1 MIPSAR
7 ELADANGISVR
18 QVAETVGES
27 ISGVCC
33 GDEIRAMRVDGRSEI
48 WVTTAFLTSGD
59 AVRRISR
66 HLRIPTDVA
75 AALRGAA
82 LTGRFPS
89 DRDDAADRTVCRRV
103 LDMHRATSV
112 ARQSGFK
119 FQLDGRRW
127 MDGRSWVFSL
137 YVECPDGGGKVL
149 VADLVG
155 PTANDNLRAAIVRS
169 TIYVSDA
176 TNRRPEWWARA
187 FNLAFA
193 GRDIPGR
200 GEPGGSKNRHF
211 EDAVEA
217 RRKVS
222 DAVARRCRR
231 QTYSTIFVVGL
242 VGWLVWLALA

>member
-1 MIPSAR
+1 VGLDYRRYCHGRSYRHPCPAGVAFEVSERRQGMIPSAR

-137 YVECPDGGGKVL
+137 YQ
-149 VADLVG
+149 
-155 PTANDNLRAAIVRS
+155 
-169 TIYVSDA
+169 
-176 TNRRPEWWARA
+176 
-187 FNLAFA
+187 
-193 GRDIPGR
+193 
-200 GEPGGSKNRHF
+200 
-211 EDAVEA
+211 AVEKPDSA
-217 RRKVS
+217 EISGFFERE
-222 DAVARRCRR
+222 
-231 QTYSTIFVVGL
+231 IFSF
-242 VGWLVWLALA
+242 